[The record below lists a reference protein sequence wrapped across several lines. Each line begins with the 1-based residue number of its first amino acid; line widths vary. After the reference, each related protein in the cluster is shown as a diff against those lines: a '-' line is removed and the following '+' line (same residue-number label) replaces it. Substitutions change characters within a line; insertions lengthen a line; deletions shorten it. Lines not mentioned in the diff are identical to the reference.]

1 MSSICPH
8 SNVGVIHSF
17 NGNIPY
23 HQCYLFNAF
32 FMKLFAFPALLLLLC
47 SNINAQQLDFLPGEI
62 IVQFEERVDPHS
74 LLLNS
79 RSSTAS
85 FKIEEINPI
94 KGMPMNVHVIKV
106 DPNKVNLRDAI
117 SKLMSSKGVIHAQTN
132 KIMQLRLIPND
143 TLFNRQWQYIN
154 TGEGGG
160 VEDADLDIEL
170 AWDISTGGV
179 TPDGDTIVVC
189 VVDDGY
195 DTDHEDMVDNLWVNH
210 DEIPGDTIDNDNN
223 GYVDD
228 IHGWNLMGDNNDIG
242 INGGHGTPV
251 AGIIGAKGNNEV
263 GVAGVNWDVKL
274 MIMKQKNSLSESNVL
289 ESYAYAYNKRKEYN
303 ESNGEK
309 GAFVVS
315 INSSWGRD
323 MGNPD
328 DAPIWCDFYNI
339 MGEEGILNC
348 GATAN
353 RNFDID
359 EVGDL
364 PTGCSSDYLIS
375 VTNMNRSDIKV
386 TGAGYGRVTIDL
398 GAFGSQAYTAASGN
412 SYSGFGGTSGATP
425 HVAGAIALMY
435 SAPCSELSA
444 LAKENPGLAALA
456 VKEMILNNV
465 DELDNL
471 DGITTAR
478 GRLNVAKAMQA
489 VETLCD
495 SLGGTFGFGIES
507 EIFDNTIQWS
517 NNKMGL
523 RTDLRIRHFDSTEW
537 IEHLDIQSG
546 FNIPDLDLCAMYEY
560 QTRSY
565 DPANEIPY
573 GFSRFI
579 ETDGCCAASE
589 ITDIE
594 VTETSLTISFDNP
607 EEVVNLLEY
616 RLYGDTEWDS
626 IVGEEEILLDG
637 FPPCSLIEYRV
648 STQCP
653 QFNNSSDVS
662 NIQYLSSVCGN
673 CTETEYCEIDS
684 YNNNDEWI
692 ESITIGDETFV
703 SGQGYSP
710 FNMYTG
716 GFIPVLNL
724 GEKYPIRLEPGF
736 GGTSYSEYF
745 QIYID
750 LDQDGT
756 FNEEEE
762 LIFDAGDSSSNPVED
777 TISVP
782 LTSSLGLTRMRV
794 IMTFDVPTMS
804 CGASNS
810 AFGEI
815 EDYCVELS
823 PNVST
828 NDPNRYP
835 FELVAMPSIFDQELC
850 IKTSYGLSGLLNV
863 YNINGQKIYEQPIE
877 SRFFNKAMVNTEAWK
892 SGVYIVQ
899 LTSGKVQRT
908 IKVVKP

>member
-1 MSSICPH
+1 MKIFTST
-8 SNVGVIHSF
+8 
-17 NGNIPY
+17 
-23 HQCYLFNAF
+23 AF
-32 FMKLFAFPALLLLLC
+32 LLIFLTGLLH
-47 SNINAQQLDFLPGEI
+47 AQRLDFMPGEI
-62 IVQFEERVDPHS
+62 IVQLEEKIDPLS
-74 LLLNS
+74 LYINM
-79 RSSTAS
+79 RAKSSTLS
-85 FKIEEINPI
+85 IKEITPI
-94 KGMPMNVHVIKV
+94 KGMPLNVHVIKV
-106 DPNKVNLRDAI
+106 DHNKVNVTKALEILNRA
-117 SKLMSSKGVIHAQTN
+117 KGVVYAQTN
-132 KIMQLRLIPND
+132 KIMQLRITPND

-154 TGEGGG
+154 TGESGGA
-160 VEDADLDIEL
+160 EDADLDMDE

-210 DEIPGDTIDNDNN
+210 DEILGDTIDNDEN

-242 INGGHGTPV
+242 INGSHGTPV

-274 MIMKQKNSLSESNVL
+274 MIMKQRSSLSESNVL

-303 ESNGEK
+303 ETNGEK
-309 GAFVVS
+309 GAFVVA

-328 DAPIWCDFYNI
+328 DAPIWCQFYDI

-375 VTNMNRSDIKV
+375 VTNIDRTDTKV

-398 GAFGSQAYTAASGN
+398 GAFGSQAYTTSSGN

-425 HVAGAIALMY
+425 HVAGAVALMY
-435 SAPCSELSA
+435 SAPCSALSA

-465 DELDNL
+465 DELSGL
-471 DGITTAR
+471 DGITTSR
-478 GRLNVAKAMQA
+478 GRLNIAKAMNA
-489 VETLCD
+489 VEALCD
-495 SLGGTFGFGIES
+495 SLGATFGFGIKS
-507 EIFDNTIQWS
+507 ELFNNTIGWS
-517 NNKMGL
+517 NNKAGL
-523 RTDLRIRHFDSTEW
+523 RTDLRIRHFDSLSWTEY
-537 IEHLDIQSG
+537 LDIQNG
-546 FNIPDLDLCAMYEY
+546 FTIPDLDLCNLYEY

-565 DPANEIPY
+565 DPAKEIPY

-579 ETDGCCAASE
+579 ETGGCCLPSE
-589 ITDIE
+589 ITNIE
-594 VTETSLTISFDNP
+594 VTETSLSIMFENP
-607 EEVVNLLEY
+607 QQVGNLLEY
-616 RLYGDTEWDS
+616 RLFGDAEWDT
-626 IVGEEEILLDG
+626 IVGQDVITLDN
-637 FPPCSLIEYRV
+637 FPPCSLIEYRI

-653 QFNNSSDVS
+653 QFNNSSEVS

-673 CTETEYCEIDS
+673 CTEIEYCEIDS

-692 ESITIGDETFV
+692 ESITIGEETFI
-703 SGQGYSP
+703 SGQG
-710 FNMYTG
+710 FNSFNVYTG
-716 GFIPVLNL
+716 GFIPVLNI
-724 GEKYPIRLEPGF
+724 GEKYPIKLVPGF
-736 GGTSYSEYF
+736 DGTNYSEYF

-750 LDQDGT
+750 LNQDGT

-762 LIFDAGDSSSNPVED
+762 LIFDSGDSSSNPVEG

-782 LTSSLGLTRMRV
+782 LSASLGLTRMR
-794 IMTFDVPTMS
+794 IMMTFDVPSVS
-804 CGASNS
+804 CGLLNS

-823 PNVST
+823 PNTST

-835 FELVAMPSIFDQELC
+835 FDLTAVPSVFSTELM
-850 IKTSYGLSGLLNV
+850 IKTSYGIGGMLNV
-863 YNINGQKIYEQPIE
+863 HNINGQKVHEQWIE
-877 SRFFNKAMVNTEAWK
+877 GGFSNRTSISTDAWQ
-892 SGVYIVQ
+892 SGMYLINFR
-899 LTSGKVQRT
+899 SGNAQRT
-908 IKVVKP
+908 IKVIKP